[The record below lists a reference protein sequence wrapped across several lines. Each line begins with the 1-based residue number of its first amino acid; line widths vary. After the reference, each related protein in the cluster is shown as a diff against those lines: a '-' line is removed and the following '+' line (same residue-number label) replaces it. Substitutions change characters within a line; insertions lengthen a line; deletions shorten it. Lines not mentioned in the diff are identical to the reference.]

1 MDAPKSCAEP
11 ISKVESHISERWVAF
26 HVDTKSYPLLCE
38 QSLKNISVRCP
49 SNADPRHE
57 ERRKQKVDH
66 SLTNLPRRR
75 SFGSSCNP
83 PQYRRAGIRDE
94 PLRRFAWEA
103 ILLPS
108 E

>member
-1 MDAPKSCAEP
+1 MS
-11 ISKVESHISERWVAF
+11 
-26 HVDTKSYPLLCE
+26 TQKSYPLLCE